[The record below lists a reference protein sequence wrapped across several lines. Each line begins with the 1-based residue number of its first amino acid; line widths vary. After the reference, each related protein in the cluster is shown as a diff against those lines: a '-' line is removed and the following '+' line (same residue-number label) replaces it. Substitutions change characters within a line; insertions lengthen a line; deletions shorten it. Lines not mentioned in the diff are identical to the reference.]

1 MDEPG
6 VIGMPLSA
14 ATVAASNLCADR
26 KRLICKPRKNPL
38 NASLGSTEWR
48 PSSLERSL
56 PYVQSALMSPTDE
69 SSRAAVENRAEMSST
84 SIALDAG
91 IDNDNDGC
99 VDDYGSGR
107 NTSGALL
114 SEPQRA
120 GLNRF
125 VSSRICCVIKD
136 VYYLAK
142 ISESARRLGVRVEFV
157 NGERDLLAE
166 LADMPEAARPSL
178 IVVDLNNTSARPLTL
193 ISHLRARLKKSASI
207 IGFVS
212 CVQGDL
218 KVRGAKAGCDV
229 VVSRPAFSR
238 NLSKFLRRYGS

>member
-1 MDEPG
+1 
-6 VIGMPLSA
+6 MPSSA
-14 ATVAASNLCADR
+14 MTVAESSFCDDR

-38 NASLGSTEWR
+38 NASLGAAEER
-48 PSSLERSL
+48 PYSRSQSL
-56 PYVQSALMSPTDE
+56 PYVPSAFLAPMDE
-69 SSRAAVENRAEMSST
+69 SNLTSARSRTEMPPF
-84 SIALDAG
+84 SIARDAG
-91 IDNDNDGC
+91 IDNDTDGRA
-99 VDDYGSGR
+99 DGYY
-107 NTSGALL
+107 
-114 SEPQRA
+114 SEKNGNRTLPSDPARA
-120 GLNRF
+120 R
-125 VSSRICCVIKD
+125 VRQVAPSRICCVIKD

-207 IGFVS
+207 IGYVS

-218 KVRGAKAGCDV
+218 KV
-229 VVSRPAFSR
+229 
-238 NLSKFLRRYGS
+238 